1 MPRRITS
8 GNTVY
13 LAPARHA
20 DTPEATARTGT
31 AAAMVSDPSRD
42 SGEQI
47 NLEAIADKVYS
58 LMQRDLT
65 LELERVTRLGG

>member
-1 MPRRITS
+1 VPRRITS
-8 GNTVY
+8 SNMVY

-31 AAAMVSDPSRD
+31 AAAMVNAPSQDR
-42 SGEQI
+42 GEQI
-47 NLEAIADKVYS
+47 DLETIADKVYS
-58 LMQRDLT
+58 LMQHDLT